1 MRTSVID
8 RLDAAWRRTDA
19 LFESLDPAALLSRP
33 IPLRQ
38 PFVFYLG
45 HLPAF
50 AWNQVVRGVLG
61 RGDCVPALDRLF
73 ERGIDPVG
81 VDQIAAPDPSLWPAP
96 KEVLAYRDRVR
107 DAVRTAGEAVAA
119 RAADDPLARGE
130 RIFHLVLEHEAMHH
144 ETLLYMIQE
153 LDAAKKRAPAGF
165 PRAATSAANG
175 ATNGAARGTPPRS
188 VTVPAGRARLG
199 ASFEAVPFGWDN
211 EFPAH
216 AVDVAT
222 FSIDALPVS
231 NAAFRE
237 FADAGGYARPE
248 WWRPADF
255 EWVERRGLR
264 RPHAWVERDGAL
276 FVKGAY
282 EEIPFAAAAD
292 RPVQVS
298 WAEAAAYAR
307 SKGRR
312 LPTEAEWHRA
322 TFGDRDPAMPGGNYG
337 FRAATPA
344 PSGLNGSSSFGVH
357 DLVGDGWEWT
367 STPFGPFD
375 GFTPWA
381 RTYPGYSK
389 DFFDGGHF
397 VLKGAS
403 WATDP
408 VLVRPSFRNWFQ
420 PHYPW
425 VFSKFRM
432 VKS

>member
-1 MRTSVID
+1 MRRSVID
-8 RLDAAWRRTDA
+8 RLEAAWRRSDA
-19 LFESLDPAALLSRP
+19 LFSGLDPAALLERP

-61 RGDCVPALDRLF
+61 RGDCVRDFDRLF

-81 VDQIAAPDPSLWPAP
+81 VDRVDEASEWPR
-96 KEVLAYRDRVR
+96 EREILAYRDRVR
-107 DAVRTAGEAVAA
+107 DAIRASVGPVAA
-119 RAADDPLARGE
+119 RAGDDPLARGD
-130 RIFHLVLEHEAMHH
+130 RIFHLVLAHEAMHH
-144 ETLLYMIQE
+144 ETLLYMVQE
-153 LDAAKKRAPAGF
+153 LDAAKKRPPAGF
-165 PRAATSAANG
+165 PRAAADGVSA
-175 ATNGAARGTPPRS
+175 PSPRV

-199 ASFEAVPFGWDN
+199 ASFDDVPFGWDN

-216 AVDVAT
+216 EVGVASFEVDA
-222 FSIDALPVS
+222 DPVS
-231 NAAFRE
+231 NADFRAFVE
-237 FADAGGYARPE
+237 AGGYARPQ
-248 WWRPADF
+248 WWRPEDF
-255 EWVERRGLR
+255 AWTTRRGLR
-264 RPHAWVERDGAL
+264 GPHAWVERDGAL

-282 EEIPFAAAAD
+282 EETPFAAAAH

-298 WAEAAAYAR
+298 WAEASAYAR

-312 LPTEAEWHRA
+312 LLTEAEWHRA
-322 TFGDRDPAMPGGNYG
+322 AFGDAPPAMPRGNYG
-337 FRAATPA
+337 FVAASPGV
-344 PSGLNGSSSFGVH
+344 PGSFLGATGPFGVR

-389 DFFDGGHF
+389 DFFGGGHF

-403 WATDP
+403 WATDAS
-408 VLVRPSFRNWFQ
+408 LVRPSFRNWFQ
-420 PHYPW
+420 PHYPY
-425 VFSKFRM
+425 VFSQFRTAA
-432 VKS
+432 SLES